1 MTHAA
6 TATATTT
13 TASAM
18 TTTPTILAILT
29 ITAAIASNSTNT
41 AAILAILT
49 NTTATATNTATI
61 ITGVDLTAYIGR
73 RLKVVRLLSHQLLLL
88 SLKNF
93 VWGPCAGVIFLFN
106 VRCSAVKEKETTN
119 PVRIASL
126 LWIDTRANTVVSFCK
141 WQVELVFFIIPDNT
155 LNKDD
160 ILQELLCPHNSFMHE

>member
-49 NTTATATNTATI
+49 NTTATATNTATS
-61 ITGVDLTAYIGR
+61 ITGADLTAYIGR
-73 RLKVVRLLSHQLLLL
+73 RLKVIRLLSHQLLLL
-88 SLKNF
+88 LSLKHL
-93 VWGPCAGVIFLFN
+93 VWGPRAGI
-106 VRCSAVKEKETTN
+106 
-119 PVRIASL
+119 I
-126 LWIDTRANTVVSFCK
+126 ISFSK
-141 WQVELVFFIIPDNT
+141 FYWKVAF
-155 LNKDD
+155 DD
-160 ILQELLCPHNSFMHE
+160 WFRSHRTA